1 MRPGL
6 SGQGRAEQWG
16 PAVAPL
22 HSGYCGSP
30 SPCCVT
36 LLLFRVTMQPHGQDC
51 LRGQPS
57 QCLLSPSYPLPS
69 LLAFQGGGA
78 QLAASR
84 SPPGSPLP
92 PSLPAT
98 HLKFAVKRTAT
109 PPPRRLGTCVQETL
123 KGLLLLVSIGPF
135 SWTLKNT
142 NKTVLLKRNLND
154 YVSTLLA
161 PNT

>member
-84 SPPGSPLP
+84 SPPGSP
-92 PSLPAT
+92 
-98 HLKFAVKRTAT
+98 

-123 KGLLLLVSIGPF
+123 KGLLLLVYIGPF

-142 NKTVLLKRNLND
+142 NKTVLLKRNLNV

-161 PNT
+161 PNK